1 MSSPLNDS
9 IDLWHGRLADDEV
22 IDQSCWRALDESER
36 FHAMKLKRPFMQARY
51 VEVHGKMRRIL
62 AHYLQTEPGR
72 LIIGKEAH
80 GKPYLVERPEWVF
93 NLSHSADR
101 IVLAVS
107 GNCRLGV
114 DIELCKPKSNLDG
127 LVKKCFSIE
136 EAAYW
141 QALPEPEKTVGFYR
155 FWTRKEAFVKA
166 TGRGIG
172 LGLERCVIN
181 PANPTEMLRVPENF
195 GPATAWCIADIDLG
209 HDVAC
214 AVVNDNGINRITLRA
229 MNDDWIETL

>member
-9 IDLWHGRLADDEV
+9 IDVWHGRLAGGEV
-22 IDQSCWRALDESER
+22 IDQSCWGVLDESER
-36 FHAMKLKRPFMQARY
+36 RQAMKLKHPFMQARY
-51 VEVHGKMRRIL
+51 VEVHGKTRRIL
-62 AHYLQTEPGR
+62 AYYLQAEPER
-72 LIIGKEAH
+72 LAIGKEAH

-127 LVKKCFSIE
+127 LVKKCFAVE
-136 EAAYW
+136 EAGYW

-172 LGLERCVIN
+172 LGLDRCVIN
-181 PANPTEMLRVPENF
+181 PAKPSEMLRVPESF
-195 GPATAWCIADIDLG
+195 GPATAWRIADIDLG
-209 HDVAC
+209 HEVAC
-214 AVVNDNGINRITLRA
+214 AVVNDNRIEKIMLRE
-229 MNDDWIETL
+229 MNDDWIATL